1 MASFKD
7 TWVSEKHARA
17 HYAAYSISIENDR
30 MTAKGK
36 ALADFVVSEGPLER
50 WRHTMLACD
59 GKYGRYNIVT
69 RERERFVVGGE
80 HVKERLV
87 LDLVT

>member
-7 TWVSEKHARA
+7 TWVSEKIARA

-30 MTAKGK
+30 VSKNGK
-36 ALADFVVSEGPLER
+36 ELADFVVSEGPLER
-50 WRHTMLACD
+50 WRHTMLGCD
-59 GKYGRYNIVT
+59 GKFGRYNIVT

-80 HVKERLV
+80 HVTERLV
-87 LDLVT
+87 LD

>member
-17 HYAAYSISIENDR
+17 HYAAYTISIENDR
-30 MTAKGK
+30 VSKNGK
-36 ALADFVVSEGPLER
+36 DLADFVVSEGPNER
-50 WRHTMLACD
+50 FRHTMLACD

-80 HVKERLV
+80 HVTERLE
-87 LDLVT
+87 L